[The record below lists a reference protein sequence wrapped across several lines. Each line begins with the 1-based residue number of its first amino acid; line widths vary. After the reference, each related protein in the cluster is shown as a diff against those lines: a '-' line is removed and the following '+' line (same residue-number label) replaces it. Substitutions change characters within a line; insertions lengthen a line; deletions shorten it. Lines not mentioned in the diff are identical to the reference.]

1 MSNGFVGNKVCT
13 TKERKKR
20 GKKKKKKH
28 KLALSGEYNFK
39 KGKRILKLSSK
50 SRIQSVE
57 RKPGDRVM
65 NQDTQVLTALMKVD
79 YHTLSIEMT
88 DLEI

>member
-1 MSNGFVGNKVCT
+1 MSNGFVGNKECT

-20 GKKKKKKH
+20 GKKKRKH